1 MRNYILCILLFSFG
15 YSTVI
20 NIPSDYNTIQE
31 GLDVS
36 VEGDTVLVSE
46 GEYFENLILDKEII
60 LASHAI
66 YDQLDTNWIS
76 NQYIVGTIINGGQH
90 PIGSNKGSCLI
101 IRDNDINP
109 LIFGFTFKDVLS
121 SM

>member
-1 MRNYILCILLFSFG
+1 MKNYILSILLFGFG

-31 GLDVS
+31 GLDAS

-66 YDQLDTNWIS
+66 NEELDTNWVT

-90 PIGSNKGSCLI
+90 PLYQLLKPFS
-101 IRDNDINP
+101 
-109 LIFGFTFKDVLS
+109 
-121 SM
+121 